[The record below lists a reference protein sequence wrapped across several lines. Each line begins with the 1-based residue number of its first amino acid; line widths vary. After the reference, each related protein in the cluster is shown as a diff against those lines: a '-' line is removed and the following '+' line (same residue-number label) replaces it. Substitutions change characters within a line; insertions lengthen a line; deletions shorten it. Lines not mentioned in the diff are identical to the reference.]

1 MLTGK
6 QDSGW
11 RFLRKIFNRNEAGMH
26 YIYILITI
34 VLTVYGQ
41 LVVKWQVNLSGVF
54 PASGWDKML
63 YLWKLLINPWVISSM
78 AAALLAGMAWMAAMT
93 KLNLSYAYPFMG
105 LTFVL
110 VLVLSGVFFD
120 ESMNWQKSVGVLL
133 IMGGIALSSQG

>member
-1 MLTGK
+1 M
-6 QDSGW
+6 
-11 RFLRKIFNRNEAGMH
+11 GMH
-26 YIYILITI
+26 YIFILITI

-41 LVVKWQVNLSGVF
+41 LVVKWQVGLAGAF
-54 PASGWDKML
+54 PASSWDKIL
-63 YLWKLLINPWVISSM
+63 FLGKLLINPWVMTSM

-93 KLNLSYAYPFMG
+93 KLHLSYAYPFMG

-120 ESMNWQKSVGVLL
+120 EPMNWQKTAGILL

>member
-1 MLTGK
+1 
-6 QDSGW
+6 
-11 RFLRKIFNRNEAGMH
+11 MH
-26 YIYILITI
+26 YFYILITI

-41 LVVKWQVNLSGVF
+41 LVVKWQVSLAGVF
-54 PASGWDKML
+54 PASGWEKML
-63 YLWKLLINPWVISSM
+63 FLGKLLITPWVMSGI

-110 VLVLSGVFFD
+110 VLILSGVFFD
-120 ESMNWQKSVGVLL
+120 EPMNWQKTVGVLL